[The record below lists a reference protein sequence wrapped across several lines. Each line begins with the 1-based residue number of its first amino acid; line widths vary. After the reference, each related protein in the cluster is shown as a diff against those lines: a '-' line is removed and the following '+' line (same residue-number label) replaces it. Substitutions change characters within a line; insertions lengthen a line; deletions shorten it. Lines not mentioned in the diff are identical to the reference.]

1 MNKKLIN
8 VLSTSFLIM
17 GLATGCGMAN
27 NEAGNDRGRTNLTPV
42 GYDNNTRYAPLN
54 VTDTVETPNVNNGGT
69 VGANNNGD
77 GASPDP
83 ALNPNENADGDGDGT
98 DTNNDTPGTGT
109 VTDPGVDTTPGTN
122 DETPATDGETGEKT
136 ETQTPGENQANKNRF
151 ADVPENN
158 PYSNDIH
165 AARDLGLMNG
175 VGNDKFGLGTTLT
188 REQMASIMM
197 KAVRQ
202 GYLNVDNTNNGT
214 K

>member
-1 MNKKLIN
+1 
-8 VLSTSFLIM
+8 M
-17 GLATGCGMAN
+17 GLATGCGVAN
-27 NEAGNDRGRTNLTPV
+27 NEAGNDRNRNNLTPV
-42 GYDNNTRYAPLN
+42 GYDNTTGFTPLN
-54 VTDTVETPNVNNGGT
+54 VADTVETPIDNNGVT
-69 VGANNNGD
+69 NNNGD
-77 GASPDP
+77 GVSPDP

-98 DTNNDTPGTGT
+98 DTNNDGTNDGTNNGTDTNNDTDTDTGNVTDDNETPGT
-109 VTDPGVDTTPGTN
+109 DDETPGTD
-122 DETPATDGETGEKT
+122 DE
-136 ETQTPGENQANKNRF
+136 TPGENQANKNKF

-165 AARDLGLMNG
+165 AARELGLMNG

-202 GYLNVDNTNNGT
+202 GYLNVNNTNNDN